1 MYKIKVATTKI
12 TKLSPKIQLPKCE
25 RNNNNIGH
33 KSDPLI
39 LETVS
44 GDGHVVFGYLCYTQ
58 LRQYLSFYFP
68 KVDSPLAITTSLPNL
83 TIVDN
88 ST

>member
-25 RNNNNIGH
+25 QKDIGH
-33 KSDPLI
+33 KSDPVMLG
-39 LETVS
+39 TVS
-44 GDGHVVFGYLCYTQ
+44 GVGHVVFGYLYYTQ
-58 LRQYLSFYFP
+58 FRQYLSFYFP
-68 KVDSPLAITTSLPNL
+68 KVDSPLAITTPLPNL